1 MFETSEQGFMDAN
14 HMYRGHDSLSLVSPR
29 DLGSSDP
36 AVPKLGMKHFLCKIA
51 RAFCSRKTS
60 AFSCSASGPS
70 GTLTFKFPEGQ
81 DLRDPI
87 ILSLRADES
96 DPCRLATCQRI
107 KNTAP
112 NYHGL
117 CNPIMSTVK
126 WEGRSNN
133 LSASHT

>member
-1 MFETSEQGFMDAN
+1 M
-14 HMYRGHDSLSLVSPR
+14 
-29 DLGSSDP
+29 
-36 AVPKLGMKHFLCKIA
+36 HFALEKP
-51 RAFCSRKTS
+51 
-60 AFSCSASGPS
+60 FSCSASGPS
-70 GTLTFKFPEGQ
+70 GTLTFNFPEGQ

-117 CNPIMSTVK
+117 CEIKGAKELKFCNFVLFQT
-126 WEGRSNN
+126 
-133 LSASHT
+133 